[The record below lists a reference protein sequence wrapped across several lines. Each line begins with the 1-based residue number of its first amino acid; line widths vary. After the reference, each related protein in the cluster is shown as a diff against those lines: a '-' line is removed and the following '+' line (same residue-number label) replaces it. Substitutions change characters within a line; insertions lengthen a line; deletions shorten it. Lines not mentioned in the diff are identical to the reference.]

1 MTVQGT
7 GWLPAATMTCDYL
20 DPLGRR
26 TGSRAEQVVDARGRF
41 TTTISAED
49 PANLPGRHTIRCT
62 DGTSTATTPYQVS
75 G

>member
-1 MTVQGT
+1 MV
-7 GWLPAATMTCDYL
+7 
-20 DPLGRR
+20 R
-26 TGSRAEQVVDARGRF
+26 TKAEMLANVKSRAEQVVDARGRF

-62 DGTSTATTPYQVS
+62 DGTSTATTPYQVT